1 MTTETIEH
9 SRVQSILSEQLHIF
23 VDEQGVRRAAIK
35 GYIYDYTT
43 FCTML
48 LWAMGG
54 SVAYLNIMSENGNVA
69 TLKQLNAQ
77 DPKLIEK
84 DNYRSAK
91 YLYSKFGEVARQYT
105 KEQLA
110 EIYLAALVQS

>member
-1 MTTETIEH
+1 MTTDTIEQ
-9 SRVQSILSEQLHIF
+9 SRVQSVLSESLHIF
-23 VDEQGVRRAAIK
+23 VDEQGVRRAAIN

-54 SVAYLNIMSENGNVA
+54 SVAYLSIMSENGSID
-69 TLKQLNAQ
+69 TLKQLNAH

-84 DNYRSAK
+84 PNYKSAK
-91 YLYSKFGEVARQYT
+91 YLYSKFGEIARQYT

-110 EIYLAALVQS
+110 ELYLAALAQS

>member
-1 MTTETIEH
+1 MTIDTIEQT
-9 SRVQSILSEQLHIF
+9 RVQSILSESLHIF
-23 VDEQGVRRAAIK
+23 VDDQGVRRAAIK

-54 SVAYLNIMSENGNVA
+54 SVAYLSIMSENGSINL
-69 TLKQLNAQ
+69 LKQLNAQ
-77 DPKLIEK
+77 DQRLVER

-91 YLYSKFGEVARQYT
+91 YLYSKFGEMARQYT

-110 EIYLAALVQS
+110 ELYLAALAQN

>member
-1 MTTETIEH
+1 MTTETIEQN
-9 SRVQSILSEQLHIF
+9 RVQSILSESLHIF
-23 VDEQGVRRAAIK
+23 VDEQGTRRAALN

-54 SVAYLNIMSENGNVA
+54 SVAYLNILSENGSIDS
-69 TLKQLNAQ
+69 LKQLNAQ
-77 DPKLIEK
+77 DLRLVEK
-84 DNYRSAK
+84 NNYRSAK

-110 EIYLAALVQS
+110 ELYLAALAQS